1 MRVGEGGP
9 GSREGAVGGRG
20 TAKGKKGVTG
30 VRITGRESWGNR
42 VVLVGP
48 PGLPDVSSAG
58 TGGKNVACCPAVC
71 TEPRVRPATAL
82 LNGEWAST
90 TPRTV

>member
-9 GSREGAVGGRG
+9 GSREGAVGGMGATKR
-20 TAKGKKGVTG
+20 KKGITK
-30 VRITGRESWGNR
+30 VRITGRNR

-48 PGLPDVSSAG
+48 PGLPDVSRAG
-58 TGGKNVACCPAVC
+58 TGGKNMACCPAVC
-71 TEPRVRPATAL
+71 AEPRVRPATAL
-82 LNGEWAST
+82 LYGEWAST